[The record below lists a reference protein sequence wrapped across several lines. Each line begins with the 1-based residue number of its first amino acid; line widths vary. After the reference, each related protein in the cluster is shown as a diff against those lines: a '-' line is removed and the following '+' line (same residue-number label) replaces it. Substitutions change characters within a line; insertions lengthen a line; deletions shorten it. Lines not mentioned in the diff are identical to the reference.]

1 VRKPAASASQQEIGD
16 LSVSVAVA
24 ARRLGVAPATLRTWD
39 RRYGLGPSQRDG
51 GSHRRYS
58 PSDLARLDYMSSLVR
73 SGISPAQSA
82 AAALAREFTLGQAD
96 EPGSVGNVGVAGVVS
111 VSAEHTKE
119 SPNGSLGRS
128 GGGNVVATPGGD
140 RRTRGLAKSASALDQ
155 VACASI
161 ICESVREMGVIATW
175 NEVLLPVLKSIGEMW
190 ELRQCGIEVE
200 HVLSTAIQAE
210 FSRFASDAVTNPMRG
225 TVVLGSMS
233 GDEHQLALWAVG
245 AGLAE
250 QGIRFMHLGGGI
262 PLESVGDV
270 ISRTGPRAVFLWSQV
285 RDTADSRRLA
295 ELPSLRPNPRIVIGG
310 PGWMNTPPAGVH
322 VAASLQA
329 AVALISEVVDD

>member
-1 VRKPAASASQQEIGD
+1 M
-16 LSVSVAVA
+16 A

-58 PSDLARLDYMSSLVR
+58 PPDLARLDYMSSLVR

-82 AAALAREFTLGQAD
+82 AAALAREFTLGHSH
-96 EPGSVGNVGVAGVVS
+96 EPGEVV
-111 VSAEHTKE
+111 EHTKK
-119 SPNGSLGRS
+119 SSNGSLGRS

-155 VACASI
+155 AACASI
-161 ICESVREMGVIATW
+161 TSESLREMGVIATW

-210 FSRFASDAVTNPMRG
+210 FSRFASDAVTNPTRG

-250 QGIRFMHLGGGI
+250 QGIRFMHLGGGM

-310 PGWMNTPPAGVH
+310 LGWMNTPPAGVH
-322 VAASLQA
+322 VAASLNS